1 MPQPKTAKDRF
12 TMKAKRPR
20 KSKGAA
26 PESSDIEHV
35 LEALQESARAK
46 IDVSPGEA
54 AKIALAA
61 AIIVEA
67 YRRGKKVILFGN
79 GGSAA
84 DAQHIA
90 AELVGKFGKVRA
102 ALPALALNVNTSVLT
117 SISNDIDFRSVFSR
131 QVEALAAEGDVVIG
145 ISTSGRSPSVLEGM
159 RAATEKGAR
168 TIGMT
173 GQSGEPLRM
182 AVELCLTAPSQKTP
196 RIQEVHITM
205 GHIIC
210 ELVENRLFG

>member
-1 MPQPKTAKDRF
+1 MGAR
-12 TMKAKRPR
+12 RPR
-20 KSKGAA
+20 KRKTDA
-26 PESSDIEHV
+26 PPRPDVEKV
-35 LEALQESARAK
+35 LAALQESARAK
-46 IDVSPGEA
+46 IDLSPLEA
-54 AKIALAA
+54 GKIAMAA
-61 AIIVEA
+61 AMLVDA
-67 YRRGKKVILFGN
+67 FRRGNKVILFGN

-102 ALPALALNVNTSVLT
+102 ALPALALSVNTSVIT
-117 SISNDIDFRSVFSR
+117 SISNDVEYAAVFSR
-131 QVEALAAEGDVVIG
+131 QVEAFAARGDVVIG
-145 ISTSGRSPSVLEGM
+145 ISTSGRSPSVLEGI
-159 RAATEKGAR
+159 RAARSKGAH

-173 GQSGEPLRM
+173 GLLGEPLRK

-210 ELVENRLFG
+210 ELVEERLFG